1 MPGGRFLCR
10 SYPLPPTHYN
20 LRVSPELWPFELLL
34 EKHGVTD
41 AELLSWMDAIHS
53 ITRPET
59 VLVLAP
65 IARDEDRGGLLRS
78 EAIRLIESFPRRT
91 CEG

>member
-1 MPGGRFLCR
+1 MN
-10 SYPLPPTHYN
+10 T
-20 LRVSPELWPFELLL
+20 ELWPFEALL
-34 EKHGVTD
+34 ERPGVQD
-41 AELLSWMDAIHS
+41 AELLPWMDAIHS

-65 IARDEDRGGLLRS
+65 IARDEDRSGMIRT

-91 CEG
+91 CDC

>member
-1 MPGGRFLCR
+1 MTGER
-10 SYPLPPTHYN
+10 
-20 LRVSPELWPFELLL
+20 WPFEELL
-34 EKHGVTD
+34 EKPGVAD
-41 AELLSWMDAIHS
+41 GEILPWMDAIHA

-65 IARDEDRGGLLRS
+65 IARDEDRGGLLRT

-91 CEG
+91 CNC